1 MTDHEAA
8 AHSVRVG
15 TDLRAHRLACGMSL
29 RRLAQELHLGAS
41 TLSDYERGRRL
52 PPVNVLTACERILGV
67 PAGELIQMRHRVAS
81 SATVAA
87 DDDPS
92 SADSTLAA
100 DDPPRPEQASPDA
113 VDIPAS
119 GRPPVSA
126 SRGRRAWWTHTL
138 IAAAAGAA
146 LALAAQELCPLLLHR
161 GSPLHGAASLRARP
175 SSTPAHAVPEDDRDP
190 RDSGCDADAVTL
202 STIDVDVPNR
212 PYHLVVGQAVARY
225 SPACRSVWARF
236 DPTPALNQVARHA
249 HITLSATR
257 PADGRHLRFDAD
269 YVNTFM
275 WGNMLLTSTG
285 CVAVSVTVT
294 AHSLATP
301 ATASTPCLTG
311 AAKSS
316 P

>member
-67 PAGELIQMRHRVAS
+67 PAGELIQMRHRVAP

-87 DDDPS
+87 DDEPS
-92 SADSTLAA
+92 SVDSAPAA
-100 DDPPRPEQASPDA
+100 DDTSRPGQPSPDA
-113 VDIPAS
+113 VGIPAS
-119 GRPPVSA
+119 GPPPVFA
-126 SRGRRAWWTHTL
+126 SRRRRAWWTHTL

-146 LALAAQELCPLLLHR
+146 LALAAQELSPLLHR

-202 STIDVDVPNR
+202 SAIDVDVPNR

-225 SPACRSVWARF
+225 SPACRAVWARF
-236 DPTPALNQVARHA
+236 DPTPALNQVGKQA

-257 PADGRHLRFDAD
+257 PADGRHLRFDAA

-311 AAKSS
+311 AATSS